1 MKYII
6 LFALV
11 FCTLAAVGCGGAGSQ
26 SKPAANAVART
37 VEDGYYKGKGVV
49 TKINTELGS
58 VELDHEE
65 IPNVMPAMKMEFSV
79 TDKAMLK
86 PLQVGDT
93 AIFMLEYKQGAE
105 KIASIEKAQ

>member
-6 LFALV
+6 LFILV
-11 FCTLAAVGCGGAGSQ
+11 LCSFAAVGCGGAGSK
-26 SKPAANAVART
+26 SKPAANTAPRNI
-37 VEDGYYKGKGVV
+37 EDGYYKGKGVV

-65 IPNVMPAMKMEFSV
+65 IPTVMPAMKMEFSV

-93 AIFMLEYKQGAE
+93 AIFVLEYKQGTE
-105 KIASIEKAQ
+105 KIASIEKAK